1 MFILLLVFY
10 PKGKVYGRN
19 LGSFGVIVTFN
30 GSFTQPFPYTY
41 ANINLM
47 VFIIIMAQSFID
59 KITMIFMIIKQDLT
73 FFKVKLCSQECE

>member
-10 PKGKVYGRN
+10 PKGKVFGRN

-73 FFKVKLCSQECE
+73 FFKVKLCSQECK

>member
-47 VFIIIMAQSFID
+47 VFIIIMAQSFI
-59 KITMIFMIIKQDLT
+59 IKQDLT
-73 FFKVKLCSQECE
+73 FFKVKLCSQEYI